1 MGTFKDQGQDVVDL
15 GYTGGGLRAGKAP
28 TQKKLEKIQAREG
41 LIKQKETEA
50 LLEDP
55 VRMAKRAGREREE
68 AIQSMVRATPTL
80 SQAEGSRSTLAGIT
94 ADPALRAQDKARAE
108 AGAAQLGQAG
118 RAAQEAMVA
127 RVQGMRDRY
136 AAEAK
141 GAPYQ
146 PSAIGQQLAMTGGEM
161 ALGFGMDVARSQ
173 TPGLEKTV
181 SVEADEEKVV

>member
-118 RAAQEAMVA
+118 RAA
-127 RVQGMRDRY
+127 
-136 AAEAK
+136 
-141 GAPYQ
+141 PYQ